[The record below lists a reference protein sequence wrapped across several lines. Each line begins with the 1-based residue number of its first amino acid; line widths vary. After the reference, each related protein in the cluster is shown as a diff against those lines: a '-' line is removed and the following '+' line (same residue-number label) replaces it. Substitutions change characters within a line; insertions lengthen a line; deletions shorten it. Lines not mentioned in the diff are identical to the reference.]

1 MIIHRITCEE
11 FIAVNEPRGTFVTG
25 TYWPTQG
32 ISWCRSPTPTHGAKK
47 TAKQRG
53 QTMELLE
60 FSVFGGRIEQLVW
73 VHRILTR
80 NLTSVRKNWTGKQ
93 SRSRNVGRWWL
104 KSEERDKKRK
114 KKRRSRWKVGK
125 SKEEDQGKAWGT
137 DRNLLHMKGEAYW
150 SREIRAWIRL
160 RRRIASSRLQY
171 RVSWKNLL
179 GRSEECKFVSQ
190 DLILIIIG
198 RIFSY
203 RWFK

>member
-1 MIIHRITCEE
+1 MRIR
-11 FIAVNEPRGTFVTG
+11 EPSQRPIGLPRKWG
-25 TYWPTQG
+25 QRY
-32 ISWCRSPTPTHGAKK
+32 RKK
-47 TAKQRG
+47 
-53 QTMELLE
+53 
-60 FSVFGGRIEQLVW
+60 
-73 VHRILTR
+73 ILTSTQIIR
-80 NLTSVRKNWTGKQ
+80 FWTRVKKRRADKKEG
-93 SRSRNVGRWWL
+93 SRSRDNGRWWL